1 MRKNINPKSLKGQDK
16 LNRMLGLMDR
26 MNTLTESKSFS
37 ELELIKK
44 GPNGIVYGII
54 RENRDYFIKT
64 TNKTSGQFLSED
76 FSYVGGLQNKYDE
89 RYKSYAEAIKHLN
102 MKFDMLNESYG
113 IDSNT
118 NIFESDGVAFGGGVG
133 FGFVME
139 EDDEE
144 DKNESKQE
152 IISDADLEEQKKVLK
167 VDAPK
172 AETPVEDEV
181 EDEVDVDMGGDIAD
195 VEFDEEETEEGGD
208 EFGDEGMEDE
218 EGDEDGDT
226 KKIQK
231 YTGKIGQML
240 RDMDESDL
248 DLEKYV
254 INSIISAM
262 HLDEMDEEDKEDII
276 EKIESGDEEEDD
288 FDMEGGEEE
297 ADLDLDDEETT
308 EELPEEGG
316 EDEDKEDDEDKEVV
330 KVKKEQLKMLEE
342 EGICTCGDKCLLYP
356 EAKGVDASDLLKQ
369 GAKSGKECIILTD
382 DNMTDLKSEGEC
394 KCGGVKLKC
403 KKEKNEGRVFSK
415 KQLMESFLRN
425 TTKKSLKRVLRER
438 RELCE
443 ECGGRLTEGM
453 CMECGPNEHHMGKSS
468 PGQYDR
474 EAYIMDEEDIMNE
487 KLVGK
492 QHKLDRNKNGKID
505 AEDFRMLRKGRKD
518 RRRNIDEDEFEFI
531 EEPSVRPRGER
542 PPMPPTI
549 EPNLNSDKYLRPRGL
564 DEDMD
569 VMDAIATGQG
579 YLDATNDL
587 DRDFDGIPNRLDMD
601 NNDDGELDF
610 SMGRKDRYRSIGDD
624 NEDFIELDIDFLR
637 NSEAPVK
644 EPGIKEPTTKPGKGD
659 KWRTIK
665 RPKVDPK
672 PKAGKRMDRSDKP
685 RPSYRR
691 RGMFR

>member
-1 MRKNINPKSLKGQDK
+1 MRKNINPKTLKGQDK
-16 LNRMLGLMDR
+16 LNRMLDLMGK
-26 MNTLTESKSFS
+26 MNTLNESKSYS

-44 GPNGIVYGII
+44 GPNGVVYGII
-54 RENRDYFIKT
+54 RENHDYFIKT
-64 TNKTSGQFLSED
+64 SNKTSGRFLAED
-76 FSYVGGLQNKYDE
+76 FSYIGGLQNKYDE

-113 IDSNT
+113 IEKNT

-139 EDDEE
+139 EEDDE
-144 DKNESKQE
+144 DQNEGEKE
-152 IISDADLEEQKKVLK
+152 IISDADADLEEQKKVLK

-172 AETPVEDEV
+172 AEEPVEDEV
-181 EDEVDVDMGGDIAD
+181 EDETEVDMGGDIAD
-195 VEFDEEETEEGGD
+195 VEFDEEGDEETEEGGD

-218 EGDEDGDT
+218 EGDDNT

-240 RDMDESDL
+240 RDMDEADS

-262 HLDEMDEEDKEDII
+262 HLDEMDDEDKEDII
-276 EKIESGDEEEDD
+276 AKLEGEEDEEGMDD
-288 FDMEGGEEE
+288 FDMEGGDEEVDV
-297 ADLDLDDEETT
+297 DLDAEEETT
-308 EELPEEGG
+308 EETPEEGG
-316 EDEDKEDDEDKEVV
+316 EEELSEGEDKEDDDDDEKEVV

-382 DNMTDLKSEGEC
+382 DNMSDLKSEGEC
-394 KCGGVKLKC
+394 KCGGVKIKC
-403 KKEKNEGRVFSK
+403 KKDKEEKNEGRVFSK
-415 KQLMESFLRN
+415 KQLMESFLRRE
-425 TTKKSLKRVLRER
+425 TKKSLKKVIKER

-443 ECGGRLTEGM
+443 QCGGRLTEGM
-453 CMECGPNEHHMGKSS
+453 CMECDMNEHHMGSKATYTRY
-468 PGQYDR
+468 PHYDK
-474 EAYIMDEEDIMNE
+474 EAYIMDEEDIMYE

-492 QHKLDRNKNGKID
+492 QHKLDKNNNGKID
-505 AEDFRMLRKGRKD
+505 AEDFKMLRKGRKD
-518 RRRNIDEDEFEFI
+518 RRRNIDE
-531 EEPSVRPRGER
+531 
-542 PPMPPTI
+542 
-549 EPNLNSDKYLRPRGL
+549 
-564 DEDMD
+564 EDMS

-579 YLDATNDL
+579 YLSATDDL

-601 NNDDGELDF
+601 NNDDGRLDF
-610 SMGRKDRYRSIGDD
+610 EMGRGD
-624 NEDFIELDIDFLR
+624 DFIELDIDFLR
-637 NSEAPVK
+637 NDSPGTK
-644 EPGIKEPTTKPGKGD
+644 ERERTITTPTTRPGKGD

-665 RPKVDPK
+665 RPKVDPR
-672 PKAGKRMDRSDKP
+672 PKAENPNVDVP

>member
-16 LNRMLGLMDR
+16 LNRMLGLMNR

-76 FSYVGGLQNKYDE
+76 FNYVGGLQNKYDE

-144 DKNESKQE
+144 DKNKNKQE
-152 IISDADLEEQKKVLK
+152 IISDGEDVEEQKKVLK

-208 EFGDEGMEDE
+208 EFGDEDMEGE

-276 EKIESGDEEEDD
+276 EKIESGDEDEEGGD
-288 FDMEGGEEE
+288 FDMEGGDEEVDM
-297 ADLDLDDEETT
+297 DLDAEEETT
-308 EELPEEGG
+308 EETPEEGEELSEG
-316 EDEDKEDDEDKEVV
+316 EDKEDDDDDDKKVV
-330 KVKKEQLKMLEE
+330 NVKKEQLKMLEE
-342 EGICTCGDKCLLYP
+342 EGICTCGGKCLIYP
-356 EAKGVDASDLLKQ
+356 EAKGVDADDLLKQ

-382 DNMTDLKSEGEC
+382 DNMSDLKSEGEC

-403 KKEKNEGRVFSK
+403 KKDKEEKNESRVFSK
-415 KQLMESFLRN
+415 KQLMESFLRR
-425 TTKKSLKRVLRER
+425 TTKKSLKRVLKER

-453 CMECGPNEHHMGKSS
+453 CMECGTNEHHMGKSS

-474 EAYIMDEEDIMNE
+474 KAYIMDEEDIMNE

-492 QHKLDRNKNGKID
+492 QHKLDRNKNGKVD
-505 AEDFRMLRKGRKD
+505 AEDFKMLRKGRKD
-518 RRRNIDEDEFEFI
+518 RRRNIDE
-531 EEPSVRPRGER
+531 EE
-542 PPMPPTI
+542 
-549 EPNLNSDKYLRPRGL
+549 
-564 DEDMD
+564 MD

-610 SMGRKDRYRSIGDD
+610 AMGRKDRYKSIGDD

-637 NSEAPVK
+637 NDSPGTK
-644 EPGIKEPTTKPGKGD
+644 EKERTTTTPTTKPGKGD

-665 RPKVDPK
+665 RPKVDPR
-672 PKAGKRMDRSDKP
+672 PKAGKRMDKSDKP

>member
-1 MRKNINPKSLKGQDK
+1 MRRNINPKTLKGQDK
-16 LNRMLGLMDR
+16 LNRMLDLMGK
-26 MNTLTESKSFS
+26 MNTLNESKSYS
-37 ELELIKK
+37 ELELVKK
-44 GPNGIVYGII
+44 GPNGIVYGIV
-54 RENRDYFIKT
+54 RENHDYFIKT
-64 TNKTSGQFLSED
+64 SNKTSGKFLAED

-89 RYKSYAEAIKHLN
+89 RYNSYAESIKHLN

-118 NIFESDGVAFGGGVG
+118 NIFESDGVAFGGGTG

-139 EDDEE
+139 EDDEDDE
-144 DKNESKQE
+144 DDEKNEEKKE
-152 IISDADLEEQKKVLK
+152 IISDADADLEEQKKVLK
-167 VDAPK
+167 VDTPK
-172 AETPVEDEV
+172 AEEPV

-195 VEFDEEETEEGGD
+195 VEFDEETEEGGD

-240 RDMDESDL
+240 RDMGEADL

-276 EKIESGDEEEDD
+276 EKIESGDEEEGDD
-288 FDMEGGEEE
+288 FDMEGGDEEVDV
-297 ADLDLDDEETT
+297 DLDAEETT
-308 EELPEEGG
+308 EETPEEGG
-316 EDEDKEDDEDKEVV
+316 EEELSEGEDKEDDDDDDEKEVV

-342 EGICTCGDKCLLYP
+342 EGICTCGDKCLIYP
-356 EAKGVDASDLLKQ
+356 GAEDVDAEDLLKQ
-369 GAKSGKECIILTD
+369 GSKSGKECIILTD
-382 DNMTDLKSEGEC
+382 DNMSDLKSEGEC

-403 KKEKNEGRVFSK
+403 KKDKEEKNEGRVFSK

-443 ECGGRLTEGM
+443 ECGSRLTEGM

-474 EAYIMDEEDIMNE
+474 GAYIMGEEDIMNE

-505 AEDFRMLRKGRKD
+505 AEDFKMLRKGRKD
-518 RRRNIDEDEFEFI
+518 RRRNIDE
-531 EEPSVRPRGER
+531 EEMG
-542 PPMPPTI
+542 
-549 EPNLNSDKYLRPRGL
+549 
-564 DEDMD
+564 

-579 YLDATNDL
+579 YLDATGDL

-610 SMGRKDRYRSIGDD
+610 SMNSDKG
-624 NEDFIELDIDFLR
+624 EDFIELDIDFLR

-665 RPKVDPK
+665 RPKVDPR
-672 PKAGKRMDRSDKP
+672 PKADKRMDRSDKP

>member
-16 LNRMLGLMDR
+16 LNRMLNLMDR

-44 GPNGIVYGII
+44 GPNGVVYGII
-54 RENRDYFIKT
+54 RENHDYFIKT
-64 TNKTSGQFLSED
+64 SNKTSGQFLAED
-76 FSYVGGLQNKYDE
+76 FSYIGGLQNKYDE

-113 IDSNT
+113 IESNT

-144 DKNESKQE
+144 EKNESKE
-152 IISDADLEEQKKVLK
+152 VISDGEDMEEQKKVLK
-167 VDAPK
+167 VDTPK

-195 VEFDEEETEEGGD
+195 VDFGEEETEED
-208 EFGDEGMEDE
+208 MGDEGMGDE

-240 RDMDESDL
+240 RDMDEADL

-276 EKIESGDEEEDD
+276 AKLEGEDDEEGGDD
-288 FDMEGGEEE
+288 FDMEGGDEEVDV
-297 ADLDLDDEETT
+297 DLDAEEETT
-308 EELPEEGG
+308 EEMPEEGG
-316 EDEDKEDDEDKEVV
+316 EELSEGEDKEDDEKEVLNITE
-330 KVKKEQLKMLEE
+330 KQMDMLHEK
-342 EGICTCGDKCLLYP
+342 GICECGDKCLVYR
-356 EAKGVDASDLLKQ
+356 ESDVKDSVLLDKIAETKKDCVFISKKQ
-369 GAKSGKECIILTD
+369 MDMLHEEGKCDCGDVT
-382 DNMTDLKSEGEC
+382 LKYKEG
-394 KCGGVKLKC
+394 

-415 KQLMESFLRN
+415 KQLMESFLRRE
-425 TTKKSLKRVLRER
+425 TKKSLKKVLRER

-443 ECGGRLTEGM
+443 QCGSRLTEGM
-453 CMECGPNEHHMGKSS
+453 CMECGPNEHHMGSKAT
-468 PGQYDR
+468 YDR
-474 EAYIMDEEDIMNE
+474 YPHYDKESYIMDEEEIMNE

-505 AEDFRMLRKGRKD
+505 AEDFKMLRKGRKD
-518 RRRNIDEDEFEFI
+518 RRRNIDE
-531 EEPSVRPRGER
+531 EE
-542 PPMPPTI
+542 
-549 EPNLNSDKYLRPRGL
+549 
-564 DEDMD
+564 MD

-579 YLDATNDL
+579 YLDATGDL

-610 SMGRKDRYRSIGDD
+610 AMNNRGD
-624 NEDFIELDIDFLR
+624 DFIELDINFLR
-637 NSEAPVK
+637 NTEAPVK
-644 EPGIKEPTTKPGKGD
+644 EPGIKEPTTKPGEGD

-665 RPKVDPK
+665 RPKVDPR
-672 PKAGKRMDRSDKP
+672 PKAKMDRP

>member
-1 MRKNINPKSLKGQDK
+1 MRRNINPKTLKGQDK
-16 LNRMLGLMDR
+16 LNRMLDLMGK
-26 MNTLTESKSFS
+26 MNTLNESKSYS

-44 GPNGIVYGII
+44 GPNGVVYGVI
-54 RENRDYFIKT
+54 RENHDYFIKT
-64 TNKTSGQFLSED
+64 SNKTSGKFLSED
-76 FSYVGGLQNKYDE
+76 FSYAGGLQNKYDE
-89 RYKSYAEAIKHLN
+89 RYNSYAEAIKHLN

-113 IDSNT
+113 IDNNT
-118 NIFESDGVAFGGGVG
+118 NIFETDGVAFGGGVG

-139 EDDEE
+139 DDDEE
-144 DKNESKQE
+144 EEKKKE
-152 IISDADLEEQKKVLK
+152 IISDADADLEEQKKVLK
-167 VDAPK
+167 VDTPK
-172 AETPVEDEV
+172 AEVPVEDEV

-195 VEFDEEETEEGGD
+195 VEFDEEETDEDMGD
-208 EFGDEGMEDE
+208 EDMGDD
-218 EGDEDGDT
+218 GDEDGDT

-240 RDMDESDL
+240 RDMDEADL

-254 INSIISAM
+254 VNSIISAM
-262 HLDEMDEEDKEDII
+262 HLDEMDEGDKEDII
-276 EKIESGDEEEDD
+276 EKIEGGDEDGDD
-288 FDMEGGEEE
+288 FDMDADSEEGTEDVDM
-297 ADLDLDDEETT
+297 DLDSEEETT
-308 EELPEEGG
+308 EEEPMEELSEG
-316 EDEDKEDDEDKEVV
+316 EDKEDDDDDEKEVV

-342 EGICTCGDKCLLYP
+342 EGICTCGDKCLIYP
-356 EAKGVDASDLLKQ
+356 EAKDVDASDLLKQ

-382 DNMTDLKSEGEC
+382 DNMSDLKSEGEC

-474 EAYIMDEEDIMNE
+474 EAYIMDEEDMMSE

-492 QHKLDRNKNGKID
+492 QHKIDTNKNGKID
-505 AEDFRMLRKGRKD
+505 AEDFKMLRKGRKD
-518 RRRNIDEDEFEFI
+518 RRRNIDEDEEM
-531 EEPSVRPRGER
+531 G
-542 PPMPPTI
+542 
-549 EPNLNSDKYLRPRGL
+549 
-564 DEDMD
+564 

-610 SMGRKDRYRSIGDD
+610 AMGSKDRYRSIGDD

-665 RPKVDPK
+665 RPKVDPR
-672 PKAGKRMDRSDKP
+672 PKADKRMDRSDKP

>member
-16 LNRMLGLMDR
+16 LNRMLNLMDR

-44 GPNGIVYGII
+44 GPNGVVYGII
-54 RENRDYFIKT
+54 RENHDYFIKT
-64 TNKTSGQFLSED
+64 SNKTSGQFLAED
-76 FSYVGGLQNKYDE
+76 FSYIGGLQNKYDE

-113 IDSNT
+113 IESNT

-144 DKNESKQE
+144 EKNESKE
-152 IISDADLEEQKKVLK
+152 VISDGEDMEEQKKVLK
-167 VDAPK
+167 VDTPK

-195 VEFDEEETEEGGD
+195 VDFGEEETEED
-208 EFGDEGMEDE
+208 MGDEGMGDE

-240 RDMDESDL
+240 RDMDEADL

-276 EKIESGDEEEDD
+276 AKLEGEDDEEGGDD
-288 FDMEGGEEE
+288 FDMEGGDEEVDV
-297 ADLDLDDEETT
+297 DLDAEEETT
-308 EELPEEGG
+308 EEMPEEGG
-316 EDEDKEDDEDKEVV
+316 EELSEGEDKEDDEKEVLNITE
-330 KVKKEQLKMLEE
+330 KQMDMLHEK
-342 EGICTCGDKCLLYP
+342 GICECGDKCLVYR
-356 EAKGVDASDLLKQ
+356 ESDVKDSVLLDKIAETKKDCVFISKKQ
-369 GAKSGKECIILTD
+369 MDMLHEEGKCDCGDVT
-382 DNMTDLKSEGEC
+382 LKYKEG
-394 KCGGVKLKC
+394 

-415 KQLMESFLRN
+415 KQLMESFLRRE
-425 TTKKSLKRVLRER
+425 TKKSLKKVLRER

-443 ECGGRLTEGM
+443 QCGSRLTEGM
-453 CMECGPNEHHMGKSS
+453 CMECGPNEHHMGSKAT
-468 PGQYDR
+468 YDR
-474 EAYIMDEEDIMNE
+474 YPHYDKESYIMDEEEIMNE

-505 AEDFRMLRKGRKD
+505 AEDFKMLRKGRKD
-518 RRRNIDEDEFEFI
+518 RRRNIDE
-531 EEPSVRPRGER
+531 EE
-542 PPMPPTI
+542 
-549 EPNLNSDKYLRPRGL
+549 
-564 DEDMD
+564 MD

-579 YLDATNDL
+579 YLDATGDL

-610 SMGRKDRYRSIGDD
+610 AMNNKGD
-624 NEDFIELDIDFLR
+624 DFIELDIDFLR
-637 NSEAPVK
+637 NTEAPVK

-665 RPKVDPK
+665 RPKVDPR
-672 PKAGKRMDRSDKP
+672 PKAKMDRL

>member
-1 MRKNINPKSLKGQDK
+1 MRRNINPKTLKGQDK
-16 LNRMLGLMDR
+16 LNRMLDLMGK
-26 MNTLTESKSFS
+26 MNTLNESKSYS
-37 ELELIKK
+37 ELELVKK
-44 GPNGIVYGII
+44 GPNGIVYGIV
-54 RENRDYFIKT
+54 RENHDYFIKT
-64 TNKTSGQFLSED
+64 SNKTSGKFLAED
-76 FSYVGGLQNKYDE
+76 FSYVGGLKNKYDE
-89 RYKSYAEAIKHLN
+89 RYNSYAESIKHLN

-118 NIFESDGVAFGGGVG
+118 NIFESDGVAFGGGTG

-139 EDDEE
+139 EDDEDDE
-144 DKNESKQE
+144 KNEEKKE
-152 IISDADLEEQKKVLK
+152 IISDADADLEEQKKVLK
-167 VDAPK
+167 VDTPK
-172 AETPVEDEV
+172 SEEPV

-195 VEFDEEETEEGGD
+195 VEFDEETEEGGD

-240 RDMDESDL
+240 RDMGEADL

-276 EKIESGDEEEDD
+276 EKIESGDEEEGDD
-288 FDMEGGEEE
+288 FDMEGGDEEVDV
-297 ADLDLDDEETT
+297 DLDAEETT
-308 EELPEEGG
+308 EETPEEGG
-316 EDEDKEDDEDKEVV
+316 EEELSEGEDKEDDDDDDEKEVV

-382 DNMTDLKSEGEC
+382 DNMSDLKSEGEC
-394 KCGGVKLKC
+394 KCGGVKIKC
-403 KKEKNEGRVFSK
+403 KKDKEEKNEGRVFSK

-443 ECGGRLTEGM
+443 ECGSRLTEGM
-453 CMECGPNEHHMGKSS
+453 CMECGTNEHHMGKSS

-474 EAYIMDEEDIMNE
+474 EAYIMDEEDMMNE

-505 AEDFRMLRKGRKD
+505 AEDFKILRKGRKD
-518 RRRNIDEDEFEFI
+518 RRRNIGEDEEM
-531 EEPSVRPRGER
+531 S
-542 PPMPPTI
+542 
-549 EPNLNSDKYLRPRGL
+549 
-564 DEDMD
+564 

-610 SMGRKDRYRSIGDD
+610 SMNSDKG
-624 NEDFIELDIDFLR
+624 EDFIELDIDFLR

-665 RPKVDPK
+665 RPKVDPR
-672 PKAGKRMDRSDKP
+672 PKADKRMDRSDKP

>member
-1 MRKNINPKSLKGQDK
+1 MRRNINPKTLKGQDK
-16 LNRMLGLMDR
+16 LNRMLDLMGK
-26 MNTLTESKSFS
+26 MNTLNESKSYS
-37 ELELIKK
+37 ELELVKK
-44 GPNGIVYGII
+44 GPNGIVYGIV
-54 RENRDYFIKT
+54 RENHDYFIKT
-64 TNKTSGQFLSED
+64 SNKTSGKFLAED

-89 RYKSYAEAIKHLN
+89 RYNSYAESIKHLN

-118 NIFESDGVAFGGGVG
+118 NIFESDGVAFGGGTG

-139 EDDEE
+139 EDDEDDE
-144 DKNESKQE
+144 KNEEKKE
-152 IISDADLEEQKKVLK
+152 IISDADADLEEQKKVLK
-167 VDAPK
+167 VDTPK
-172 AETPVEDEV
+172 AEEPV

-195 VEFDEEETEEGGD
+195 VEFDEETEEGGD

-240 RDMDESDL
+240 RDMGEADL

-276 EKIESGDEEEDD
+276 EKIESGDEEEGDD
-288 FDMEGGEEE
+288 FDMEGGDEEVDV
-297 ADLDLDDEETT
+297 DLDAEETT
-308 EELPEEGG
+308 EVTPEEGG
-316 EDEDKEDDEDKEVV
+316 EEELSEGEDKEDDDDDDEKEVV

-382 DNMTDLKSEGEC
+382 DNMSDLKSEGEC

-403 KKEKNEGRVFSK
+403 KKDKEEKNEGRVFSK

-443 ECGGRLTEGM
+443 ECGSRLTEGM

-474 EAYIMDEEDIMNE
+474 GAYIMGEEDIMNE

-505 AEDFRMLRKGRKD
+505 AEDFKMLRKGRKD
-518 RRRNIDEDEFEFI
+518 RRRNIDE
-531 EEPSVRPRGER
+531 EEMG
-542 PPMPPTI
+542 
-549 EPNLNSDKYLRPRGL
+549 
-564 DEDMD
+564 

-579 YLDATNDL
+579 YLDATGDL

-610 SMGRKDRYRSIGDD
+610 SMNSDKG
-624 NEDFIELDIDFLR
+624 EDFIELDIDFLR

-665 RPKVDPK
+665 RPKVDPR
-672 PKAGKRMDRSDKP
+672 PKADKRMDRSDKP

>member
-1 MRKNINPKSLKGQDK
+1 MRRNINPKTLKGQDK
-16 LNRMLGLMDR
+16 LNRVLDLMGK
-26 MNTLTESKSFS
+26 MNTLNESKSYS
-37 ELELIKK
+37 ELELVKR
-44 GPNGIVYGII
+44 GPNGIVYGVI
-54 RENRDYFIKT
+54 RENHDYFIKT
-64 TNKTSGQFLSED
+64 SNKTSGKFLAED

-89 RYKSYAEAIKHLN
+89 RYNSYAEAIKHLN

-118 NIFESDGVAFGGGVG
+118 NIFESDGVAFGGGAG

-139 EDDEE
+139 KEDEE
-144 DKNESKQE
+144 ENEEKKE
-152 IISDADLEEQKKVLK
+152 IISDADADLEEQKKVLK

-172 AETPVEDEV
+172 AEVPVEDEV

-208 EFGDEGMEDE
+208 ELGDEGMEDE

-240 RDMDESDL
+240 RDMDEADL

-262 HLDEMDEEDKEDII
+262 HLEEMDEEDKEDII
-276 EKIESGDEEEDD
+276 EKIESGDEEGDD
-288 FDMEGGEEE
+288 LDMEGGDEEMDM
-297 ADLDLDDEETT
+297 DLDTEEETT
-308 EELPEEGG
+308 EETPEEGEELSEG
-316 EDEDKEDDEDKEVV
+316 EDKEDDDDDDDDDKKVV
-330 KVKKEQLKMLEE
+330 NVKKEQLKMLEE
-342 EGICTCGDKCLLYP
+342 EGICTCGDKCLIYP
-356 EAKGVDASDLLKQ
+356 SAKGVDADDLLKQ

-382 DNMTDLKSEGEC
+382 DNMSDLKSEGEC
-394 KCGGVKLKC
+394 ECCGIKLKC
-403 KKEKNEGRVFSK
+403 KKDKEEKNESRVFSK
-415 KQLMESFLRN
+415 KQLMESFLRR

-474 EAYIMDEEDIMNE
+474 EAYIMDEEDMMSE

-492 QHKLDRNKNGKID
+492 QHKLDKNKNGKID
-505 AEDFRMLRKGRKD
+505 AEDFKMLRKGRKD
-518 RRRNIDEDEFEFI
+518 RRRNIDE
-531 EEPSVRPRGER
+531 EEMG
-542 PPMPPTI
+542 
-549 EPNLNSDKYLRPRGL
+549 
-564 DEDMD
+564 

-601 NNDDGELDF
+601 NNDDGVLDF
-610 SMGRKDRYRSIGDD
+610 SMDNNSDD
-624 NEDFIELDIDFLR
+624 DFIELDIDFLR

-644 EPGIKEPTTKPGKGD
+644 EPGIKEPTTRPGKGD

-665 RPKVDPK
+665 RPKVDPR
-672 PKAGKRMDRSDKP
+672 PKASKRMDKSDKP

>member
-1 MRKNINPKSLKGQDK
+1 MRRNINPKTLKGQDK
-16 LNRMLGLMDR
+16 LNRMLDLMGK
-26 MNTLTESKSFS
+26 MNTLNESKSYS
-37 ELELIKK
+37 ELELVKK
-44 GPNGIVYGII
+44 GPNGIVYGIV
-54 RENRDYFIKT
+54 RENHDYFIKT
-64 TNKTSGQFLSED
+64 SNKTSGKFLAED
-76 FSYVGGLQNKYDE
+76 FSYVGGLKNKYDE
-89 RYKSYAEAIKHLN
+89 RYNSYAESIKHLN

-118 NIFESDGVAFGGGVG
+118 NIFESDGVAFGGGTG

-139 EDDEE
+139 EDDEDDE
-144 DKNESKQE
+144 KNEEKKE
-152 IISDADLEEQKKVLK
+152 IISDADADLEEQKKVLK
-167 VDAPK
+167 VDTPK
-172 AETPVEDEV
+172 AEEPV

-195 VEFDEEETEEGGD
+195 VEFDEETEEGGD

-240 RDMDESDL
+240 RDMGEADL

-276 EKIESGDEEEDD
+276 EKIESGDEEEGDD
-288 FDMEGGEEE
+288 FDMEGGDEEVDV
-297 ADLDLDDEETT
+297 DLDAEETT
-308 EELPEEGG
+308 EETPEEGEEKELSEG
-316 EDEDKEDDEDKEVV
+316 EDKEDDDDDDEKEVV

-342 EGICTCGDKCLLYP
+342 EGICTCGDKCLIYP
-356 EAKGVDASDLLKQ
+356 GAEDVDAEDLLKQ
-369 GAKSGKECIILTD
+369 GSKSGKECIILTD
-382 DNMTDLKSEGEC
+382 DNMSDLKSEGEC

-403 KKEKNEGRVFSK
+403 KKDKEEKNEGRVFSK

-443 ECGGRLTEGM
+443 ECGSRLTEGM

-505 AEDFRMLRKGRKD
+505 AEDFKMLRKGRKD
-518 RRRNIDEDEFEFI
+518 RRRNIDEDEEM
-531 EEPSVRPRGER
+531 S
-542 PPMPPTI
+542 
-549 EPNLNSDKYLRPRGL
+549 
-564 DEDMD
+564 

-579 YLDATNDL
+579 YLDTTNDL

-610 SMGRKDRYRSIGDD
+610 SMNSDKG
-624 NEDFIELDIDFLR
+624 EDFIELDIDFLR

-665 RPKVDPK
+665 RPKVDPR
-672 PKAGKRMDRSDKP
+672 PKADKRMDRSDKP

>member
-1 MRKNINPKSLKGQDK
+1 
-16 LNRMLGLMDR
+16 
-26 MNTLTESKSFS
+26 
-37 ELELIKK
+37 
-44 GPNGIVYGII
+44 
-54 RENRDYFIKT
+54 
-64 TNKTSGQFLSED
+64 
-76 FSYVGGLQNKYDE
+76 
-89 RYKSYAEAIKHLN
+89 
-102 MKFDMLNESYG
+102 
-113 IDSNT
+113 
-118 NIFESDGVAFGGGVG
+118 
-133 FGFVME
+133 
-139 EDDEE
+139 
-144 DKNESKQE
+144 
-152 IISDADLEEQKKVLK
+152 
-167 VDAPK
+167 
-172 AETPVEDEV
+172 
-181 EDEVDVDMGGDIAD
+181 MGGDIAD
-195 VEFDEEETEEGGD
+195 VEFDEEETED
-208 EFGDEGMEDE
+208 DFSDEGMGDE

-240 RDMDESDL
+240 RDMDEADL

-276 EKIESGDEEEDD
+276 EKIESGDEDEEGDD
-288 FDMEGGEEE
+288 FDMEGGDEEVDM
-297 ADLDLDDEETT
+297 DLDAEEETT
-308 EELPEEGG
+308 EEAPEEGG
-316 EDEDKEDDEDKEVV
+316 EELSEGEDKEDDDDDDKKVV
-330 KVKKEQLKMLEE
+330 NVKKEQLKMLEE
-342 EGICTCGDKCLLYP
+342 EGICTCGGKCLIYP
-356 EAKGVDASDLLKQ
+356 EAKGVDADDLLKQ

-382 DNMTDLKSEGEC
+382 DNMSDLKSEGEC

-403 KKEKNEGRVFSK
+403 KKDKEEKNESRVFSK
-415 KQLMESFLRN
+415 KQLMESFLRR
-425 TTKKSLKRVLRER
+425 TTKKSLKRVLKER

-453 CMECGPNEHHMGKSS
+453 CMECGTNEHHMGKSS

-505 AEDFRMLRKGRKD
+505 AEDFKMLRKGRKD
-518 RRRNIDEDEFEFI
+518 RRRNIDE
-531 EEPSVRPRGER
+531 EEMG
-542 PPMPPTI
+542 
-549 EPNLNSDKYLRPRGL
+549 
-564 DEDMD
+564 

-579 YLDATNDL
+579 YLGATNDL

-610 SMGRKDRYRSIGDD
+610 SMDNNSGD
-624 NEDFIELDIDFLR
+624 DFIELDIDFLR

-665 RPKVDPK
+665 RPKVDPR
-672 PKAGKRMDRSDKP
+672 PKAGKRMDKSDKP

>member
-1 MRKNINPKSLKGQDK
+1 MRRNINPKTLKGQDK
-16 LNRMLGLMDR
+16 LNRVLDLMGK
-26 MNTLTESKSFS
+26 MNTLNESKSFS
-37 ELELIKK
+37 ELELVKK
-44 GPNGIVYGII
+44 GPNGIVYGVI
-54 RENRDYFIKT
+54 RENHDYFIKT
-64 TNKTSGQFLSED
+64 SNKTSGKFLAED

-89 RYKSYAEAIKHLN
+89 RYNSYAEAIKHLN

-118 NIFESDGVAFGGGVG
+118 NIFESDGVAFGGGAG

-144 DKNESKQE
+144 EEKKE
-152 IISDADLEEQKKVLK
+152 IISDADADLEEQKKVLK

-172 AETPVEDEV
+172 AEVPVEDEV
-181 EDEVDVDMGGDIAD
+181 EDEVDIDMGGDIAD
-195 VEFDEEETEEGGD
+195 VEFDEEGGD
-208 EFGDEGMEDE
+208 EFGDEGMGDE

-240 RDMDESDL
+240 RDMGEADL

-276 EKIESGDEEEDD
+276 EKIESGDEDEEGDD
-288 FDMEGGEEE
+288 FDMEGGDEEVDM
-297 ADLDLDDEETT
+297 DLDAEEETT
-308 EELPEEGG
+308 EEAPEEGG
-316 EDEDKEDDEDKEVV
+316 EELSEGEDKEDDDDDKKVV
-330 KVKKEQLKMLEE
+330 NVKKEQLKMLEE
-342 EGICTCGDKCLLYP
+342 EGICTCGGKCLIYP
-356 EAKGVDASDLLKQ
+356 EAKGVDADDLLKQ

-382 DNMTDLKSEGEC
+382 DNMSDLKSEGEC

-403 KKEKNEGRVFSK
+403 KKDKEEKNESRVFSK
-415 KQLMESFLRN
+415 KQLMESFLRR
-425 TTKKSLKRVLRER
+425 TTKKSLKRVLKER

-453 CMECGPNEHHMGKSS
+453 CMECGPNEHHMGSKATDKRF
-468 PGQYDR
+468 PHYDK

-492 QHKLDRNKNGKID
+492 QHKLDRNKNGKVD
-505 AEDFRMLRKGRKD
+505 AEDFKMLRKGRKD
-518 RRRNIDEDEFEFI
+518 RRRNIDE
-531 EEPSVRPRGER
+531 EE
-542 PPMPPTI
+542 
-549 EPNLNSDKYLRPRGL
+549 
-564 DEDMD
+564 MD

-610 SMGRKDRYRSIGDD
+610 AMDNNSGD
-624 NEDFIELDIDFLR
+624 DFIELDIDFLR

-665 RPKVDPK
+665 RPKVDPR
-672 PKAGKRMDRSDKP
+672 PKAKKMDRSDKP

>member
-1 MRKNINPKSLKGQDK
+1 MRRNINPKTLKGQDK
-16 LNRMLGLMDR
+16 LNRMLDLMGK
-26 MNTLTESKSFS
+26 MNTLNESKSYS
-37 ELELIKK
+37 ELELVKK
-44 GPNGIVYGII
+44 GPNGIVYGIV
-54 RENRDYFIKT
+54 RENHDYFIKT
-64 TNKTSGQFLSED
+64 SNKTSGKFLAED
-76 FSYVGGLQNKYDE
+76 FSYVGGLKNKYDE
-89 RYKSYAEAIKHLN
+89 RYNSYAESIKHLN

-118 NIFESDGVAFGGGVG
+118 NIFESDGVAFGGGTG

-139 EDDEE
+139 EDDEDDE
-144 DKNESKQE
+144 KNEEKKE
-152 IISDADLEEQKKVLK
+152 IISDADADLEEQKKVLK
-167 VDAPK
+167 VDTPK
-172 AETPVEDEV
+172 AEEPV

-195 VEFDEEETEEGGD
+195 VEFDEETEEGGD

-240 RDMDESDL
+240 RDMGEADL

-276 EKIESGDEEEDD
+276 EKIESGDEEEGDD
-288 FDMEGGEEE
+288 FDMEGGDEEVDV
-297 ADLDLDDEETT
+297 DLDAEETT
-308 EELPEEGG
+308 EETPEEGG
-316 EDEDKEDDEDKEVV
+316 EEELSEGEDKEDDDDDDEKEVV

-342 EGICTCGDKCLLYP
+342 EGICTCGDKCLIYP
-356 EAKGVDASDLLKQ
+356 GAEDVDAEDLLKQ
-369 GAKSGKECIILTD
+369 GSKSGKECIILTD
-382 DNMTDLKSEGEC
+382 DNMSDLKSEGEC

-403 KKEKNEGRVFSK
+403 KKDKEEKNEGRVFSK

-443 ECGGRLTEGM
+443 ECGSRLTEGM

-505 AEDFRMLRKGRKD
+505 AEDFKMLRKGRKD
-518 RRRNIDEDEFEFI
+518 RRRNIDEDEEM
-531 EEPSVRPRGER
+531 S
-542 PPMPPTI
+542 
-549 EPNLNSDKYLRPRGL
+549 
-564 DEDMD
+564 

-610 SMGRKDRYRSIGDD
+610 SMNSDKG
-624 NEDFIELDIDFLR
+624 EDFIELDIDFLR

-665 RPKVDPK
+665 RPKVDPR
-672 PKAGKRMDRSDKP
+672 PKADKRMDRSDKP

>member
-37 ELELIKK
+37 ELELVKK
-44 GPNGIVYGII
+44 GPNGIVYGVI
-54 RENRDYFIKT
+54 RENHDYFIKT
-64 TNKTSGQFLSED
+64 SNKTSGQFLAED
-76 FSYVGGLQNKYDE
+76 FSYIGGLQNKYDE

-118 NIFESDGVAFGGGVG
+118 NIFESDGVAFGGGAG

-139 EDDEE
+139 EEDEDEE
-144 DKNESKQE
+144 KNEEKE
-152 IISDADLEEQKKVLK
+152 IISDADSDLEEQKKVLK

-172 AETPVEDEV
+172 SEEPV
-181 EDEVDVDMGGDIAD
+181 EDEVDVEMGGDIAD
-195 VEFDEEETEEGGD
+195 VEFDEETEEGGD
-208 EFGDEGMEDE
+208 EFGDESMEDE

-240 RDMDESDL
+240 RDMDEADL

-276 EKIESGDEEEDD
+276 EKIESGDEDEEGMDD
-288 FDMEGGEEE
+288 FDMEGGDEEVDM
-297 ADLDLDDEETT
+297 DLDAEETT
-308 EELPEEGG
+308 EETPEEGG
-316 EDEDKEDDEDKEVV
+316 EELSEGEDKEDDDKEVV

-342 EGICTCGDKCLLYP
+342 EGICTCGDKCLIYP
-356 EAKGVDASDLLKQ
+356 GAKDAKAEDLLKQ

-382 DNMTDLKSEGEC
+382 DNMSDLKSEGEC
-394 KCGGVKLKC
+394 KCGDVKIKC
-403 KKEKNEGRVFSK
+403 KKDKEEKNEGRVFSK

-425 TTKKSLKRVLRER
+425 TTKKSLKRVLKER

-443 ECGGRLTEGM
+443 QCGGRLTEGM
-453 CMECGPNEHHMGKSS
+453 CMECGPNEHHMGSKATHKKY
-468 PGQYDR
+468 PHYDK

-505 AEDFRMLRKGRKD
+505 AEDFKMLRKGRKD
-518 RRRNIDEDEFEFI
+518 RRRNIDE
-531 EEPSVRPRGER
+531 EEMG
-542 PPMPPTI
+542 
-549 EPNLNSDKYLRPRGL
+549 
-564 DEDMD
+564 

-579 YLDATNDL
+579 YLDATGDL

-610 SMGRKDRYRSIGDD
+610 SMNSDKG
-624 NEDFIELDIDFLR
+624 EDFIELDIDFLR

-665 RPKVDPK
+665 RPKVDPR
-672 PKAGKRMDRSDKP
+672 PKADRRMDRSEKP

>member
-1 MRKNINPKSLKGQDK
+1 
-16 LNRMLGLMDR
+16 
-26 MNTLTESKSFS
+26 
-37 ELELIKK
+37 
-44 GPNGIVYGII
+44 
-54 RENRDYFIKT
+54 
-64 TNKTSGQFLSED
+64 
-76 FSYVGGLQNKYDE
+76 
-89 RYKSYAEAIKHLN
+89 
-102 MKFDMLNESYG
+102 
-113 IDSNT
+113 
-118 NIFESDGVAFGGGVG
+118 
-133 FGFVME
+133 ME
-139 EDDEE
+139 EDDEDDE
-144 DKNESKQE
+144 KNEEKKE
-152 IISDADLEEQKKVLK
+152 IISDADADLEEQKKVLK
-167 VDAPK
+167 VDTPK
-172 AETPVEDEV
+172 AEEPV

-195 VEFDEEETEEGGD
+195 VEFDEETEEGGD

-240 RDMDESDL
+240 RDMGEADL

-276 EKIESGDEEEDD
+276 EKIESGDEEEGDD
-288 FDMEGGEEE
+288 FDMEGGDEEVDV
-297 ADLDLDDEETT
+297 DLDAEETT
-308 EELPEEGG
+308 EETPEEGG
-316 EDEDKEDDEDKEVV
+316 EEELSEGEDKEDDDDDDEKEVV

-382 DNMTDLKSEGEC
+382 DNMSDLKSEGEC
-394 KCGGVKLKC
+394 KCGGVKIKC
-403 KKEKNEGRVFSK
+403 KKDKEEKNEGRVFSK

-443 ECGGRLTEGM
+443 ECGSRLTEGM

-505 AEDFRMLRKGRKD
+505 AEDFKMLRKGRKD
-518 RRRNIDEDEFEFI
+518 RRRNIDEDEEM
-531 EEPSVRPRGER
+531 S
-542 PPMPPTI
+542 
-549 EPNLNSDKYLRPRGL
+549 
-564 DEDMD
+564 

-610 SMGRKDRYRSIGDD
+610 SMNSDKG
-624 NEDFIELDIDFLR
+624 EDFIELDIDFLR

-665 RPKVDPK
+665 RPKVDPR
-672 PKAGKRMDRSDKP
+672 PKADKRMDRSDKP

>member
-37 ELELIKK
+37 ELELVKK
-44 GPNGIVYGII
+44 GPNGIVYGVI
-54 RENRDYFIKT
+54 RENHDYFIKT
-64 TNKTSGQFLSED
+64 SNKTSGQFLAED
-76 FSYVGGLQNKYDE
+76 FSYIGGLQNKYDE

-118 NIFESDGVAFGGGVG
+118 NIFESDGVAFGGGAG

-139 EDDEE
+139 EEDEDEE
-144 DKNESKQE
+144 KNEEKE
-152 IISDADLEEQKKVLK
+152 IISDADSDLEEQKKVLK

-172 AETPVEDEV
+172 SEEPV
-181 EDEVDVDMGGDIAD
+181 EDEVDVEMGGDIAD
-195 VEFDEEETEEGGD
+195 VEFDEETEEGGD
-208 EFGDEGMEDE
+208 EFGDESMEDE

-240 RDMDESDL
+240 RDMDEADL

-276 EKIESGDEEEDD
+276 EKIESGDEDEEGMDD
-288 FDMEGGEEE
+288 FDMEGGDEEVDM
-297 ADLDLDDEETT
+297 DLDAEETT
-308 EELPEEGG
+308 EETPEEGG
-316 EDEDKEDDEDKEVV
+316 EELSEGEDKEDDDKEVV

-342 EGICTCGDKCLLYP
+342 EGICTCGDKCLIYP
-356 EAKGVDASDLLKQ
+356 GAKDAKAEDLLKQ

-382 DNMTDLKSEGEC
+382 DNMSDLKSEGEC
-394 KCGGVKLKC
+394 KCGDVKIKC
-403 KKEKNEGRVFSK
+403 KKDKEEKNEGRVFSK

-425 TTKKSLKRVLRER
+425 TTKKSLKRVLKER
-438 RELCE
+438 RELCQD
-443 ECGGRLTEGM
+443 CGTRMVEGM
-453 CMECGPNEHHMGKSS
+453 CMECSMNEHHMGDKATYTDF
-468 PGQYDR
+468 PKYRTKDYQ
-474 EAYIMDEEDIMNE
+474 IMDEEEIVNE

-492 QHKLDRNKNGKID
+492 QHKLDRNKNGKVD
-505 AEDFRMLRKGRKD
+505 AEDFKMLRKGRKD
-518 RRRNIDEDEFEFI
+518 RRRNIDE
-531 EEPSVRPRGER
+531 EEMG
-542 PPMPPTI
+542 
-549 EPNLNSDKYLRPRGL
+549 
-564 DEDMD
+564 

-579 YLDATNDL
+579 YLDATGDL

-610 SMGRKDRYRSIGDD
+610 SMNSDKG
-624 NEDFIELDIDFLR
+624 EDFIELDIDFLR

-665 RPKVDPK
+665 RPKVDPR
-672 PKAGKRMDRSDKP
+672 PKADTRMDRSEKP

>member
-1 MRKNINPKSLKGQDK
+1 MRRNINPKTLKGQDK
-16 LNRMLGLMDR
+16 LNRVLDLMGK
-26 MNTLTESKSFS
+26 MNTLNESKSYS
-37 ELELIKK
+37 ELELVKK
-44 GPNGIVYGII
+44 GPNGIVYGIV
-54 RENRDYFIKT
+54 RENHDYFIKT
-64 TNKTSGQFLSED
+64 SNKTSGKFLAED

-89 RYKSYAEAIKHLN
+89 RYNSYAESIKHLN

-118 NIFESDGVAFGGGVG
+118 NIFESDGVAFGGGTG

-139 EDDEE
+139 EDDEDDE
-144 DKNESKQE
+144 DDEKNEEKKE
-152 IISDADLEEQKKVLK
+152 IISDADADLEEQKKVLK
-167 VDAPK
+167 VDTPK
-172 AETPVEDEV
+172 AEEPV

-195 VEFDEEETEEGGD
+195 VEFDEETEEGGD

-240 RDMDESDL
+240 RDMGEADL

-276 EKIESGDEEEDD
+276 EKIESGDEEEGDD
-288 FDMEGGEEE
+288 FDMEGGDEEVDV
-297 ADLDLDDEETT
+297 DLDAEETT
-308 EELPEEGG
+308 EEGG
-316 EDEDKEDDEDKEVV
+316 EEELSEGEDKEDDDDDDEKEVV

-342 EGICTCGDKCLLYP
+342 EGICTCGDKCLIYP
-356 EAKGVDASDLLKQ
+356 GAEDVDAEDLLKQ
-369 GAKSGKECIILTD
+369 GSKSGKECIILTD
-382 DNMTDLKSEGEC
+382 DNMSDLKSEGEC

-403 KKEKNEGRVFSK
+403 KKDKEEKNEGRVFSK

-443 ECGGRLTEGM
+443 ECGSRLTEGM

-505 AEDFRMLRKGRKD
+505 AEDFKMLRKGRKD
-518 RRRNIDEDEFEFI
+518 RRRNIDEDEEM
-531 EEPSVRPRGER
+531 S
-542 PPMPPTI
+542 
-549 EPNLNSDKYLRPRGL
+549 
-564 DEDMD
+564 

-610 SMGRKDRYRSIGDD
+610 SMNSDKG
-624 NEDFIELDIDFLR
+624 EDFIELDIDFLR

-665 RPKVDPK
+665 RPKVDPR
-672 PKAGKRMDRSDKP
+672 PKADKRMDRSDKP

>member
-16 LNRMLGLMDR
+16 LNRMLSLMDR

-44 GPNGIVYGII
+44 GPNGVVYGII
-54 RENRDYFIKT
+54 RENHDYFIKT
-64 TNKTSGQFLSED
+64 SNKTSGQFLAED
-76 FSYVGGLQNKYDE
+76 FSYIGGLQNKYDE

-139 EDDEE
+139 EEEEE
-144 DKNESKQE
+144 DKNEGKEQ
-152 IISDADLEEQKKVLK
+152 IISDGEEVEEQKKVLK

-172 AETPVEDEV
+172 AEVPVEDEV

-240 RDMDESDL
+240 RDMDEADL

-276 EKIESGDEEEDD
+276 AKLEGEDDEEGGDE
-288 FDMEGGEEE
+288 FDMEGGDEEVDM
-297 ADLDLDDEETT
+297 DLDAEEETT
-308 EELPEEGG
+308 EETPEEGEELSEG
-316 EDEDKEDDEDKEVV
+316 EDKEDDKEVV
-330 KVKKEQLKMLEE
+330 NITEKQMDMLHEK
-342 EGICTCGDKCLLYP
+342 GICECGDKCLVYRESDVKDSVLLDKIA
-356 EAKGVDASDLLKQ
+356 ETKKDCVFISKKQMEMLHEKGKCDCGDVTLKY
-369 GAKSGKECIILTD
+369 KE
-382 DNMTDLKSEGEC
+382 G
-394 KCGGVKLKC
+394 

-415 KQLMESFLRN
+415 KQLMESFLRRE
-425 TTKKSLKRVLRER
+425 TKKSLKKVLRER
-438 RELCE
+438 RELCQE
-443 ECGGRLTEGM
+443 CGTRMVEGMCMECSMNEHHMGDKATYTDYPKYDKMAYRSGKLTEEKGMCSECGGMMREGM
-453 CMECGPNEHHMGKSS
+453 CMECGLNESEMVH
-468 PGQYDR
+468 
-474 EAYIMDEEDIMNE
+474 E

-518 RRRNIDEDEFEFI
+518 RRRNIDE
-531 EEPSVRPRGER
+531 EE
-542 PPMPPTI
+542 
-549 EPNLNSDKYLRPRGL
+549 
-564 DEDMD
+564 MD

-579 YLDATNDL
+579 YLDATGDL

-610 SMGRKDRYRSIGDD
+610 SMNNRGD
-624 NEDFIELDIDFLR
+624 DFIELDIDFLR
-637 NSEAPVK
+637 NDSPGTK
-644 EPGIKEPTTKPGKGD
+644 EKERTTTTPTTRPGKGD

-665 RPKVDPK
+665 RPKVDPR
-672 PKAGKRMDRSDKP
+672 PKAGMDRPK
-685 RPSYRR
+685 PSYRR